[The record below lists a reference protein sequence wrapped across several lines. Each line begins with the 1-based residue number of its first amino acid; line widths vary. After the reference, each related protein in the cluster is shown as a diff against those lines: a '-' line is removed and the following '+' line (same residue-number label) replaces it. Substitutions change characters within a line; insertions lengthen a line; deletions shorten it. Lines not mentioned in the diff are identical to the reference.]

1 MADSLIV
8 VASSNGRVGIGEALR
23 VLKSGGSALD
33 AVEAGT
39 RLVEDNPHD
48 NSVGTGG
55 LPNLLGEVELD
66 ASIMDGRTL
75 AAGAIGSVRYYPNP
89 VSIARRV
96 METMPHCFLVG
107 TGAERFA
114 GQHGFQTA
122 DMLTPETRQRYQEW
136 MAGKLDGVEAANY
149 RRYMQS
155 VRDLAAV
162 AKQVTDPQRTGGTVN
177 FLARDREGNVA
188 SAVSTSGW
196 AWKFP
201 GRLGDSPVIGA
212 GNYCDNRY
220 GAAACTGRGEMAI
233 RCGTARSVVLYMKLG
248 MSVAEA
254 LAEAQRDLWALEDA
268 FYGNM
273 HIVALDRDGN
283 PAAAS
288 NSPAT
293 YIYQRDDMA
302 AYAEEPRTL
311 IVSNDPQKQGGWST
325 VTAPKEQSDRQ

>member
-1 MADSLIV
+1 MVESLIV
-8 VASSNGRVGIGEALR
+8 VASSNGRVGIGEAMR
-23 VLKSGGSALD
+23 VLKAGGSALD

-39 RLVEDNPHD
+39 RLVEDNPDD

-75 AAGAIGSVRYYPNP
+75 AAGAVGSVRYYPNP

-96 METMPHCFLVG
+96 METMPYCFLVG
-107 TGAERFA
+107 PGAERFA
-114 GQHGFQTA
+114 AQQGFATA
-122 DMLTPETRQRYQEW
+122 ELLTPATRQRYQEW
-136 MAGKLDGVEAANY
+136 MAGKLDGGASENY
-149 RRYMQS
+149 RRYMES

-162 AKQVTDPQRTGGTVN
+162 AKRVTDPQRTGGTVN
-177 FLARDREGNVA
+177 FLARDREGNFA

-233 RCGTARSVVLYMKLG
+233 RCATARSVVLYMKLG
-248 MSVAEA
+248 MSVQEA
-254 LAEAQRDLWALEDA
+254 LTEAQRDLWALEDR
-268 FYGNM
+268 FYGSM
-273 HIVALDRDGN
+273 HIVALDREGK

-288 NSPAT
+288 NSEST
-293 YIYQRDDMA
+293 YIYQRDDMES
-302 AYAEEPRTL
+302 YAEEARTL
-311 IVSNDPQKQGGWST
+311 IVSDDPQKQGGWST
-325 VTAPKEQSDRQ
+325 VTAPREKSDRQ